1 MAIDVSHYAL
11 ALWSEAWRGGEERE
25 DVDAECSCVGTVV
38 VWIGQNSVVVV
49 VVVMERR
56 GGRHHEDVVVG

>member
-1 MAIDVSHYAL
+1 MVIDVSHYAL
-11 ALWSEAWRGGEERE
+11 ALGSEAWRGGEERE

-38 VWIGQNSVVVV
+38 VWIGQNSVAV

-56 GGRHHEDVVVG
+56 RGSHHEDVVVG